1 MKNFEENR
9 STIKK
14 QYFGLCV
21 ELAMNLM
28 SAVYATKSWKVVFSI
43 YKRYVEWDRN
53 SIAILTILFFRCC
66 TLFVNPSSENNT
78 LFSFSYNLFN
88 KFRTWYLLLSY
99 SLRYSFRLFIKKFFS
114 NLENL
119 FFGLIFFLE
128 VGEFF
133 LISFIYWAD
142 LFWSNNFFLRMG
154 NYLLLKGR
162 FFQRKYIFIEIFF
175 FDLIFWG

>member
-1 MKNFEENR
+1 MCRISHESNVCSICDQELKSYNKTVQSGR
-9 STIKK
+9 SI
-14 QYFGLCV
+14 
-21 ELAMNLM
+21 N
-28 SAVYATKSWKVVFSI
+28 VFSI

-88 KFRTWYLLLSY
+88 KFRTWYRLLSY

-142 LFWSNNFFLRMG
+142 LF
-154 NYLLLKGR
+154 
-162 FFQRKYIFIEIFF
+162 
-175 FDLIFWG
+175 